1 MDTNAKQQYMK
12 TLREEYLKASKRG
25 KTAIL
30 DEYCK
35 RTKEERKYAIK
46 KFRYKVKLKN
56 SEDRKHRPNKYKG
69 DVIAA
74 LADMW
79 EIFDHPCGQRLKT
92 LLEDETDKLR
102 RLGEIKCSDEVARQL
117 KTISSATIDRR
128 LTHQKEVLSLN
139 FKYLKKRDM
148 ALLSLVPTKT
158 SVELDRQRSGSIQ
171 IDCVEHCGV
180 SASGEYVNSL
190 TTVDI
195 LFGWWEGEALMG
207 KGQERALVGIK
218 NCRGRFPTEWKEV
231 HPDNGTNIL
240 NWHIYKYAQDTKL
253 ELSRSRAY
261 KKNDNCFV
269 EQKNSTHVRKPF
281 GYLRFDSAEEQNIM
295 NDLYRNELRLFKN
308 FLQPVMKLEKKVR
321 MKGKIHRKYD
331 MAKTPYKRMME
342 SDQVNTKVKEKLKE
356 VYDSL
361 NPALLKRQIDTKV
374 KCLYKV
380 YSKKNGSK
388 NIATDKKLTASMVSY
403 YMIQQL

>member
-30 DEYCK
+30 NEYCK

-56 SEDRKHRPNKYKG
+56 PEDRKHRPNMYKG

-74 LADMW
+74 LVDMW
-79 EIFDHPCGQRLKT
+79 GIFDHPCGQRLKT

-102 RLGEIKCSDEVARQL
+102 RLGEIKCSNEVARQL

-148 ALLSLVPTKT
+148 TLLSLVPTKT
-158 SVELDRQRSGSIQ
+158 SVELDRQQSGNIQ
-171 IDCVEHCGV
+171 VDCVEHCGV

-207 KGQERALVGIK
+207 KGQERALDGIEK
-218 NCRGRFPTEWKEV
+218 CRERFPTEWREM

-240 NWHIYKYAQDTKL
+240 NWHIYKYAQDTKT

-281 GYLRFDSAEEQNIM
+281 GYLRFDSVEEQKIM

-308 FLQPVMKLEKKVR
+308 FFQPVMKLEKKIRV
-321 MKGKIHRKYD
+321 KGKIHRKYD
-331 MAKTPYKRMME
+331 VPKTPYKRILE
-342 SDQVNTKVKEKLKE
+342 SDQVSAEVKEKLKE
-356 VYDSL
+356 VYDGL
-361 NPALLKRQIDTKV
+361 NPAELKRQIDIKV
-374 KCLYKV
+374 KQLYEV
-380 YSKKNGSK
+380 YRRKNGSK
-388 NIATDKKLTASMVSY
+388 IIGADKKLTASMVSY
-403 YMIQQL
+403 YMIKQM

>member
-1 MDTNAKQQYMK
+1 MK
-12 TLREEYLKASKRG
+12 TLREEYLKASKKEKGR
-25 KTAIL
+25 IL

-35 RTKEERKYAIK
+35 RTGEERKYAIK

-56 SEDRKHRPNKYKG
+56 PEDRKRRPNKYGG
-69 DVIAA
+69 DVVST
-74 LADMW
+74 LAEIW

-102 RLGEIKCSDEVARQL
+102 RLGEVKCSDEVARQL

-128 LTHQKEVLSLN
+128 LAHQKEVLSLN
-139 FKYLKKRDM
+139 LKHLKKRDM
-148 ALLSLVPTKT
+148 TLLSLVPVKT
-158 SVELDRQRSGSIQ
+158 SADLDRQQSGSIQ
-171 IDCVEHCGV
+171 VDCVEHCGM

-207 KGQERALVGIK
+207 KGQERALEGLK
-218 NCRGRFPTEWKEV
+218 NCRERFPSEWIEV

-240 NWHIYKYAQDTKL
+240 NWHIYKYAKDTKL

-281 GYLRFDSAEEQNIM
+281 GYLRFDTEEEQEIM

-308 FLQPVMKLEKKVR
+308 FFQPVMKLKEKVR
-321 MKGKIHRKYD
+321 VKGKMHRKYD
-331 MAKTPYKRMME
+331 TPKTPYKRMME
-342 SDQVNTKVKEKLKE
+342 SDQVSVQVKERLKE

-361 NPALLKRQIDTKV
+361 NPAELKREINIKV
-374 KCLYKV
+374 KKLYEV
-380 YSKKNGSK
+380 YRKKTGSK
-388 NIATDKKLTASMVSY
+388 NIAADKKLTASTVSY
-403 YMIQQL
+403 YMMQQL

>member
-1 MDTNAKQQYMK
+1 MDTNSKQQYMK
-12 TLREEYLKASKRG
+12 TLREEYLKTNKRG

-56 SEDRKHRPNKYKG
+56 QGERKHRPNKYKG
-69 DVIAA
+69 EVISA
-74 LADMW
+74 LVSMW

-102 RLGEIKCSDEVARQL
+102 RLGEIKCSDEVAEQL

-148 ALLSLVPTKT
+148 TLLSLVPTKT
-158 SVELDRQRSGSIQ
+158 SVDLDRQRGGNIQ
-171 IDCVEHCGV
+171 VDCVEHCGV
-180 SASGEYVNSL
+180 SASGEYLNSL

-207 KGQERALVGIK
+207 KGQERALVGLK
-218 NCRGRFPTEWKEV
+218 NCRERFPTEWKEI
-231 HPDNGTNIL
+231 HPDNGNNLL
-240 NWHIYKYAQDTKL
+240 NWHIYKYARDTKI

-281 GYLRFDSAEEQNIM
+281 GYLRFDSAEEQEIM
-295 NDLYRNELRLFKN
+295 NDLFRNELRLFKN
-308 FLQPVMKLEKKVR
+308 FFQPVMKLEKKVR
-321 MKGKIHRKYD
+321 LKGKIHRKYGV
-331 MAKTPYKRMME
+331 AKTPYKRMLE
-342 SDQVNTKVKEKLKE
+342 SDQVRAKVKEELKE

-361 NPALLKRQIDTKV
+361 NPAELKRQIDVKV
-374 KCLYKV
+374 KRLYKV
-380 YSKKNGSK
+380 YRKKTGSK
-388 NIATDKKLTASMVSY
+388 NIAGDKKLTASMVSY